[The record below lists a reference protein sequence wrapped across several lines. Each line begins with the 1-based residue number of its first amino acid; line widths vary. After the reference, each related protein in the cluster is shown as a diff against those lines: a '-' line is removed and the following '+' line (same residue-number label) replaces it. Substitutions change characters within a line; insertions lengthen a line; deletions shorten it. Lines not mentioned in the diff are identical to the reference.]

1 MFDDDFDLGNQVDLA
16 SEVKEMEVK
25 ANTLQEKS
33 QQDRYLEFSE
43 MVLNSIKMME
53 QKFNEMESRF
63 SKALQYKNKE
73 NATSN
78 IRQKSVSVGKIYAPP
93 KTSAG
98 KISLPKHQPP
108 QLKKSILKTKK

>member
-1 MFDDDFDLGNQVDLA
+1 MFDEDFDLGKQEDLA
-16 SEVKEMEVK
+16 REVKEMEVK

-43 MVLNSIKMME
+43 MVVNSFKMME
-53 QKFNEMESRF
+53 KKFNEMESKF
-63 SKALQYKNKE
+63 SKVLQYKNKE
-73 NATSN
+73 NTTSN

-93 KTSAG
+93 KISAG
-98 KISLPKHQPP
+98 KISLPKHLPP